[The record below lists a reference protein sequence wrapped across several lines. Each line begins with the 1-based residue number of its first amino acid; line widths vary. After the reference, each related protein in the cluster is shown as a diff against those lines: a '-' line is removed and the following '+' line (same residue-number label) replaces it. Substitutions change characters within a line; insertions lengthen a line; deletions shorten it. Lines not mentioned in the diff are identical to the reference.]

1 MGPGKLEPGWCYL
14 QDPTLSFNTVES
26 IPVSWVPISW
36 STAWAGPGGCYGTSP
51 ISAACPGQLRSLTPS
66 QVCGKGWAAETPKR
80 GSQSWRP
87 HLKELVPG
95 AVLPP
100 ASSTFHSHWSSGFHP
115 AGRSSPEQALGT
127 SQPSPPISVLFPIL
141 QVHILHSRAR
151 PETRGSVLPPHMV
164 VSRSLPCCRI
174 STHNTAHMSPC
185 PMAATSV
192 EAAAAPDVIPGPVA
206 SASGSLLET
215 QRVRLPPDLPNQT
228 RPHVTTTLVPL
239 DSCAW

>member
-1 MGPGKLEPGWCYL
+1 M
-14 QDPTLSFNTVES
+14 
-26 IPVSWVPISW
+26 PISW
-36 STAWAGPGGCYGTSP
+36 STAWAGPGGFYGTSS
-51 ISAACPGQLRSLTPS
+51 ISAACPGQLRSLTPL
-66 QVCGKGWAAETPKR
+66 QVCGKGRAAGTPKQ

-100 ASSTFHSHWSSGFHP
+100 AGSTFHSLWSSGFHP
-115 AGRSSPEQALGT
+115 TGRSSPEQALGT

-151 PETRGSVLPPHMV
+151 PETRGVRV
-164 VSRSLPCCRI
+164 TRSLPCCRI

-192 EAAAAPDVIPGPVA
+192 EAAAALDVIPGPVA
-206 SASGSLLET
+206 WASGSLLET
-215 QRVRLPPDLPNQT
+215 QRIRLPPDLPSQT
-228 RPHVTTTLVPL
+228 ARYHYPGPPRFVCVVV
-239 DSCAW
+239 